1 MSLNGGK
8 FTFFSVIRDPD
19 IDLVVYDID
28 FGLGF
33 GFGLGFS
40 SGPWWTQEHSLGDG
54 EFKWRR
60 R

>member
-1 MSLNGGK
+1 MEGK
-8 FTFFSVIRDPD
+8 FTFSVIRDPD

-40 SGPWWTQEHSLGDG
+40 SGPRSTALTTVSLNGG
-54 EFKWRR
+54 GIY
-60 R
+60 

>member
-1 MSLNGGK
+1 MEGK
-8 FTFFSVIRDPD
+8 FTFSVIRDPD

-40 SGPWWTQEHSLGDG
+40 CGP
-54 EFKWRR
+54 
-60 R
+60 